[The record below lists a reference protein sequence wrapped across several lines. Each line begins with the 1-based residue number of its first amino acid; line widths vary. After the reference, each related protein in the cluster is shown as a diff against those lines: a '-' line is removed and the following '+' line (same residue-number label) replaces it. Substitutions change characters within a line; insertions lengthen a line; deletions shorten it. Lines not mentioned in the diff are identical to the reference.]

1 MSQHSSLM
9 RVTAASYSITK
20 KKKKKSLFQTQIMFL
35 EFEQYNTLL

>member
-20 KKKKKSLFQTQIMFL
+20 KPPKTQIMFL
-35 EFEQYNTLL
+35 VFEQYNTLL

>member
-9 RVTAASYSITK
+9 RVTAASYSIT